1 MDALDRETEIPRE
14 AARGKER
21 ERGRCH
27 AGAKSHEVGAES
39 QHKVNRRS
47 YWRES
52 HQLCA
57 NVGMGVCGCMWV
69 YVCVCGCGCGCVWVW
84 VCASVGGCRY
94 WCVGNVCMH
103 VCNVCMY
110 VCMYVYMSICMCV

>member
-1 MDALDRETEIPRE
+1 MFVSYTFFETLSTSGDGLTRVCFNLPVAMDALDRETEIPRE
-14 AARGKER
+14 TARGKER

-52 HQLCA
+52 HQVCA

-69 YVCVCGCGCGCVWVW
+69 CVCVCGCGCVCV
-84 VCASVGGCRY
+84 
-94 WCVGNVCMH
+94 CVGVGL
-103 VCNVCMY
+103 
-110 VCMYVYMSICMCV
+110 

>member
-1 MDALDRETEIPRE
+1 M
-14 AARGKER
+14 
-21 ERGRCH
+21 
-27 AGAKSHEVGAES
+27 AKSHEGAKS

-52 HQLCA
+52 HQVCA
-57 NVGMGVCGCMWV
+57 NVGMGVCGCGVGVRLCVWV
-69 YVCVCGCGCGCVWVW
+69 WVCGCVWVW
-84 VCASVGGCRY
+84 VCESVGGCRY

-110 VCMYVYMSICMCV
+110 VCMYVCMSICMCV